1 MKKNSVQM
9 RFTLIELLVVIAIIA
24 ILAGM
29 LLPALNQARARAR
42 DIRCTGNQKQ
52 VGSYLA
58 MYIDQNRGIIPS
70 VNGNFGG
77 TSGKW
82 LDVCVVMATGLAPG
96 DLIYLVKTGSEYR
109 GRGVFGCPS
118 MPGQP
123 STNIAYSRHYGI
135 NTWYASEGGGEV
147 TSSPKLMRTT
157 QRIRKP
163 SMRAAFMDIDRSS
176 DGSWMN
182 PYASKRDNIVLKPAT
197 GGAWRHYGN
206 KGANVTFADGHV
218 EARRTDEIP
227 VDMNA
232 ANGYFWK
239 GTGGEAE
246 E

>member
-1 MKKNSVQM
+1 MKKNSVQK

-29 LLPALNQARARAR
+29 LLPALNQARARAK

-58 MYIDQNRGIIPS
+58 MYIDQNRGIVPS
-70 VNGNFGG
+70 VNGNIKSG
-77 TSGKW
+77 SGKW
-82 LDVCVVMATGLAPG
+82 IDGSVAMATGKPIA
-96 DLIYLVKTGSEYR
+96 DNMFLIYVGSEYR
-109 GRGVFGCPS
+109 GFGVFGCPS

-123 STNIAYSRHYGI
+123 STRIAYSRHYGI
-135 NTWYASEGGGEV
+135 NNYYASDGGGE
-147 TSSPKLMRTT
+147 SSTTPKLRHI
-157 QRIRKP
+157 QRIKKP

-176 DGSWMN
+176 NDSWTN
-182 PYASKRDNIVLKPAT
+182 PYAAKRDQIVQNPAT

-206 KGANVTFADGHV
+206 KGTNVTFADGHV
-218 EARRTDEIP
+218 EARRVDEIP
-227 VDMNA
+227 ADMNA
-232 ANGYFWK
+232 TNGYFWK